1 MNEEPQ
7 SIDRP
12 ESREFAIDLFS
23 EIKDSDSLLFSSKAF
38 RARKYLEE
46 IQGSPLGKSRM
57 YKDILALDY
66 VDFFTSG
73 FSLRKIDTHF
83 EHLSK
88 QEKTV
93 LMQSVIDSLDLN
105 LKEYSSEI
113 KSKRFQKLK
122 EDEEKLRQKL
132 NREKPQKSSFAYTF
146 GM

>member
-1 MNEEPQ
+1 
-7 SIDRP
+7 
-12 ESREFAIDLFS
+12 
-23 EIKDSDSLLFSSKAF
+23 
-38 RARKYLEE
+38 
-46 IQGSPLGKSRM
+46 M

-83 EHLSK
+83 EHLSR

-93 LMQSVIDSLDLN
+93 LMQNVIDSLDLN

-122 EDEEKLRQKL
+122 DDEEKLR
-132 NREKPQKSSFAYTF
+132 
-146 GM
+146 